1 MICIYLLDST
11 DDLRFSLLEPDLV
24 RIGDDTV
31 VEFEVCFN
39 TSEVVR
45 GMLELRRVSD
55 LQFHRC
61 KHFFGSCHILIL
73 VLVALFQNDID

>member
-39 TSEVVR
+39 ASEVVR

-55 LQFHRC
+55 LQFSSLQAFLWELPHSYPRSRC
-61 KHFFGSCHILIL
+61 FVSK
-73 VLVALFQNDID
+73 